1 METIISVE
9 DMKKVI
15 SKGYKCDNA
24 QQTYCLL
31 NDGTYQLVNRPYLT
45 FKTPF
50 RYEYCV
56 PAYTIEELV
65 ENLPQF

>member
-31 NDGTYQLVNRPYLT
+31 NDGTYKLVNRPYLT

-56 PAYTIEELV
+56 PACTIEELIKI
-65 ENLPQF
+65 LPQI

>member
-9 DMKKVI
+9 DMKKII

-31 NDGTYQLVNRPYLT
+31 NDGTYQLVNRQYLT

-56 PAYTIEELV
+56 PAYTIEELIKI
-65 ENLPQF
+65 LPQI